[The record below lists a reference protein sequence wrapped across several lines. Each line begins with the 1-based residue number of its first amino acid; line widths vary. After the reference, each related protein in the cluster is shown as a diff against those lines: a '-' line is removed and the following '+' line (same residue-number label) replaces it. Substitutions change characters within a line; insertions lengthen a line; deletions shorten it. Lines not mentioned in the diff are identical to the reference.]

1 MSDRV
6 GILDSAWRLL
16 PDAEREDPASTNR
29 LKAEMQAII
38 GLEGPSRERLD
49 DWRQRFPPPGTRPTR
64 TTRSRK
70 PSSP

>member
-38 GLEGPSRERLD
+38 GLEGLSRERVD
-49 DWRQRFPPPGTRPTR
+49 DWRLRFPPPGARSSRPRKAPR
-64 TTRSRK
+64 T
-70 PSSP
+70 